1 MEEQKIPMV
10 LIAGPTATGKSELA
24 VSLCRETG
32 GEVISADSVQV
43 YRGMDIGS
51 AKISRE
57 EMGGVPH
64 HLIDVLSPDEPFNV
78 TVFQAMASEAV
89 REIRGR
95 GHLPVVCGGTGFYI
109 QALLRNVDFT
119 QAAEDPAVRA
129 QLEAEAGERG
139 AAYMHALLER
149 TDPEAAR
156 KIPAGNLRRVIR
168 ALEYHALTG
177 EKISAHNE
185 REMAKPSGYNSLLFV
200 LTMNR
205 ERLYRR
211 IEQRVDRM
219 LEEGLEEEVRHLA
232 DAGLTRQM
240 TSAQALGYKEM
251 LDYLDGALTLKEA
264 RDLICLRT
272 RHFAKRQLTWFR
284 REKDAV
290 WLDRDVLSSEEI
302 LTIIREHMARAGM
315 LSPGTEG

>member
-51 AKISRE
+51 AKIRKE

-64 HLIDVLSPDEPFNV
+64 HLIDVLSPEEPFNV

-89 REIRGR
+89 RGIRGR
-95 GHLPVVCGGTGFYI
+95 GHIPVVCGGTGFYI
-109 QALLRNVDFT
+109 QAMLRNVDFT
-119 QAAEDPAVRA
+119 EAAEDPAVRA
-129 QLEAEAGERG
+129 RLEAEAAEKG
-139 AAYMHALLER
+139 AAYMHALLEK

-168 ALEYHALTG
+168 ALEYHTLTG

-200 LTMNR
+200 PKDSVHQFHRPTKADGLLLIFTDLFFCRSSQDHSLLRNCT
-205 ERLYRR
+205 LY
-211 IEQRVDRM
+211 
-219 LEEGLEEEVRHLA
+219 A
-232 DAGLTRQM
+232 DITQNAPIPIPQKPK
-240 TSAQALGYKEM
+240 SA
-251 LDYLDGALTLKEA
+251 
-264 RDLICLRT
+264 
-272 RHFAKRQLTWFR
+272 
-284 REKDAV
+284 AV
-290 WLDRDVLSSEEI
+290 N
-302 LTIIREHMARAGM
+302 G
-315 LSPGTEG
+315 